1 MENIENT
8 QIVENIE
15 NNVENIENNVE
26 NIETKSPEQVR
37 YEKKISDLQEE
48 NKKLK
53 DDIFNLKVDLK
64 SLMLNTDISK
74 KEEYGFYKQFM
85 E

>member
-1 MENIENT
+1 MENIENK
-8 QIVENIE
+8 Q
-15 NNVENIENNVE
+15 NVENIEQNV
-26 NIETKSPEQVR
+26 ETKSPEQVR

-53 DDIFNLKVDLK
+53 DDIYNLKVDLK
-64 SLMLNTDISK
+64 SLMLNTDVSQ

-85 E
+85 K

>member
-1 MENIENT
+1 MENIENK
-8 QIVENIE
+8 Q
-15 NNVENIENNVE
+15 NVENIEQNVE
-26 NIETKSPEQVR
+26 NIEQNVETKSPEQVR

-53 DDIFNLKVDLK
+53 DDIYNLKVDLK
-64 SLMLNTDISK
+64 SLMLNTDVSQ

-85 E
+85 K

>member
-8 QIVENIE
+8 Q
-15 NNVENIENNVE
+15 NVENIEQNVE
-26 NIETKSPEQVR
+26 NIEQNVETKSPEQVR

-53 DDIFNLKVDLK
+53 NDIFNLKVDLK
-64 SLMLNTDISK
+64 SFMLNTDISK
-74 KEEYGFYKQFM
+74 KDEYGFYKQFM
-85 E
+85 K

>member
-8 QIVENIE
+8 Q
-15 NNVENIENNVE
+15 NVE
-26 NIETKSPEQVR
+26 NIETESPEQVR

-53 DDIFNLKVDLK
+53 NDIFNLKVDLK
-64 SLMLNTDISK
+64 SLMLNTDVSK

-85 E
+85 K

>member
-1 MENIENT
+1 MENIEN
-8 QIVENIE
+8 IENIE
-15 NNVENIENNVE
+15 NNVENIENNV
-26 NIETKSPEQVR
+26 ETKSPEQVR

-64 SLMLNTDISK
+64 SLMLNTDISQ

-85 E
+85 K

>member
-1 MENIENT
+1 MENIENK
-8 QIVENIE
+8 QNIE
-15 NNVENIENNVE
+15 NNVENIENNV
-26 NIETKSPEQVR
+26 ETKSPEQVR

-74 KEEYGFYKQFM
+74 KDEYGFYKQFM
-85 E
+85 K

>member
-1 MENIENT
+1 MENIENK
-8 QIVENIE
+8 QNVENI
-15 NNVENIENNVE
+15 ENIENNVE

-53 DDIFNLKVDLK
+53 NDIFNLKVDLK
-64 SLMLNTDISK
+64 SLMLSTDISQ

-85 E
+85 K

>member
-1 MENIENT
+1 MENIENKEN
-8 QIVENIE
+8 VESIE
-15 NNVENIENNVE
+15 QNVENIEQNV
-26 NIETKSPEQVR
+26 ETKSPEQVR

-53 DDIFNLKVDLK
+53 EDIFNLKVDFK
-64 SLMLNTDISK
+64 SLMLNTDISQ

-85 E
+85 K